1 MKGYNIAIDFG
12 NKNIKVATID
22 NGKVR
27 MFPFSGHGSNEGYIQ
42 NIIYYG
48 ENEFFLGNI
57 AEQKA
62 MIAKKEGELIYGIKQ
77 KLENRSWKQYISNIN
92 AEKTII
98 DIVEDV
104 LKEIVKKVKAKNGN
118 RDIDSCVITVPV
130 NFTELQKER
139 IRKACKKMN
148 LPLIAL
154 ISEPVAGGLGS
165 TDEDLV
171 ELDDDEEKNVIIFD
185 CGGGTLDIALI
196 NLCRSE
202 DELVFRVLGS
212 VGMNFGG
219 ILINE
224 LILEKCVIP
233 KLQDSSILE
242 EKEYRLKVLREIER
256 AKVSCLGSE
265 EEEEY
270 DLLLQDSEFDFKIE
284 STEITLT
291 KDEMEN
297 VIKDYDFENSIG
309 SMFDYLLENEG
320 FEKEDIDKVILL
332 GGTSKIICIQNMVKN
347 YFEDD
352 GVLNIDEQD
361 DDKIYYSVA
370 EGAANYLINLLD
382 KNTKLTIENKNPY
395 QLIAE
400 QENGREVMILTK
412 DTAFETET
420 APKRF
425 KTISDKG
432 EEKEAFLYQ
441 KFETFGSDEKLKV
454 AIGKVKCDKDKFDS
468 YIYYSFTVD
477 KYGEIKCKFY
487 NDDNYINESK
497 IILED

>member
-12 NKNIKVATID
+12 NSNIKVATID

-27 MFPFSGHGSNEGYIQ
+27 IFPFNGHGSNEGYIQ
-42 NIIYYG
+42 NIIHYG

-62 MIAKKEGELIYGIKQ
+62 MIAKKEDELIYGIKQ
-77 KLENRSWKQYISNIN
+77 KLEKREWKHFFSNIN
-92 AEKTII
+92 MEKNNIEII
-98 DIVEDV
+98 EDI
-104 LKEIVKKVKAKNGN
+104 LKEIIKKIKAKNGN
-118 RDIDSCVITVPV
+118 RDVENCVITVPV
-130 NFTELQKER
+130 NFTELQKEKL
-139 IRKACKKMN
+139 RKACKNIN
-148 LPLIAL
+148 LPLISL
-154 ISEPVAGGLGS
+154 ISEPIAGGLKGID
-165 TDEDLV
+165 DEII
-171 ELDDDEEKNVIIFD
+171 ELDEDEEKNIIIFD

-196 NLCRSE
+196 NLYKSE
-202 DELVFRVLGS
+202 EELIFRVLGS

-224 LILEKCVIP
+224 LILEKCIVP

-242 EKEYRLKVLREIER
+242 EKGYRLKLLRDIEK

-270 DLLLQDSEFDFKIE
+270 DMILQDSEFDFKIE
-284 STEITLT
+284 STEIILK

-297 VIKDYDFENSIG
+297 VIKDYDFEKSIG

-352 GVLNIDEQD
+352 DVLDIDEQD

-395 QLIAE
+395 QLVAE

-432 EEKEAFLYQ
+432 EENEAFLYQ
-441 KFETFGSDEKLKV
+441 KFETFGSDKKLKV
-454 AIGKVKCDKDKFDS
+454 AIGKVKCDKERFDS

-487 NDDNYINESK
+487 SDTNYIEESK

>member
-12 NKNIKVATID
+12 NSNIKVATID

-27 MFPFSGHGSNEGYIQ
+27 IFPFNGHGSNEGYIQ
-42 NIIYYG
+42 NIIHYG

-62 MIAKKEGELIYGIKQ
+62 MIAKKEDELIYGIKQ
-77 KLENRSWKQYISNIN
+77 KLEKREWKHFFSNIN
-92 AEKTII
+92 MEKNNIEII
-98 DIVEDV
+98 EDI
-104 LKEIVKKVKAKNGN
+104 LKEIIKKIKAKNGN
-118 RDIDSCVITVPV
+118 RDVENCVITVPV
-130 NFTELQKER
+130 NFTELQKEKL
-139 IRKACKKMN
+139 RKACKNIN
-148 LPLIAL
+148 LPLISL
-154 ISEPVAGGLGS
+154 ISEPIAGGLKGID
-165 TDEDLV
+165 DEII
-171 ELDDDEEKNVIIFD
+171 ELDEDEEKNIIIFD

-196 NLCRSE
+196 NLYKSE
-202 DELVFRVLGS
+202 EELIFRVLGS

-224 LILEKCVIP
+224 LILEKCIVP

-242 EKEYRLKVLREIER
+242 EKGYRLKLLRDIEK

-270 DLLLQDSEFDFKIE
+270 DMILQDSEFDFKIE
-284 STEITLT
+284 STEITLK

-297 VIKDYDFENSIG
+297 VIKDYDFEKSIG

-352 GVLNIDEQD
+352 DVLDIDEQD

-395 QLIAE
+395 QLVAE

-432 EEKEAFLYQ
+432 EENEAFLYQ
-441 KFETFGSDEKLKV
+441 KFETFGSDKKLKV
-454 AIGKVKCDKDKFDS
+454 AIGKVKCDKERFDS

-487 NDDNYINESK
+487 SDTNYIEESK